1 MWDSD
6 RCCFR
11 SEPSFWL
18 FSIRVPWA
26 LSLQAPLIPFCHL
39 CLPYGSPHVLRGS
52 GPPSVQDP
60 AYLPELFFTFTMAFS
75 SSFLPGLFLPDI
87 IPIWLFFCP
96 PCFFDPWLGGGGR
109 LVGITCLLCCLTWS
123 HLRMLS
129 KTNQCGTQPGSHSSP
144 WWAQILNF
152 HTSLL
157 YN

>member
-1 MWDSD
+1 MLIQTQVHMWDSD

-11 SEPSFWL
+11 SETSFWL

-39 CLPYGSPHVLRGS
+39 CLPYGSPHVLCGS

-96 PCFFDPWLGGGGR
+96 PCFFDPWLGGQGVGGHHLPSLLPYLKPPEDVVQDKPVWGTAR
-109 LVGITCLLCCLTWS
+109 LPLFTLVGPDS
-123 HLRMLS
+123 
-129 KTNQCGTQPGSHSSP
+129 
-144 WWAQILNF
+144 
-152 HTSLL
+152 
-157 YN
+157 

>member
-1 MWDSD
+1 MLIQTQVHMWGTD

-39 CLPYGSPHVLRGS
+39 YLPYGSPHVLRGS

-60 AYLPELFFTFTMAFS
+60 AWLPELFFTFTMAFS

-96 PCFFDPWLGGGGR
+96 PCFFDPWLGGVGEEARDHLPSLLPYLKPPDKPVWGTAR
-109 LVGITCLLCCLTWS
+109 LPLFTLVGPDS
-123 HLRMLS
+123 
-129 KTNQCGTQPGSHSSP
+129 
-144 WWAQILNF
+144 
-152 HTSLL
+152 
-157 YN
+157 